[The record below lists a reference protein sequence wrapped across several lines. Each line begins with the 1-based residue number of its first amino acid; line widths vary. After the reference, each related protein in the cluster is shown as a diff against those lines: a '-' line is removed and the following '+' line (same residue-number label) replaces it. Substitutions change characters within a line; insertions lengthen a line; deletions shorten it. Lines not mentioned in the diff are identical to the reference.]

1 MKITKILISAVVLIV
16 LCVFLIFYP
25 LRFDFYEQLKAKRIV
40 DLFFLPIILIFLINY
55 VLKTV
60 KKGGVNWK
68 IFPKEILF
76 AIVIFG
82 IIYFTILR
90 SVFSCGL
97 LFINCALEEKEI
109 VEVNGT
115 ITEIVKIEGHGKVP
129 GRYELTINQN
139 GKEFNFESNKKA
151 IENFSLNEKFSI
163 EMKKGTLNLM
173 YK

>member
-1 MKITKILISAVVLIV
+1 MKTTYILVSAILLIV

-25 LRFDFYEQLKAKRIV
+25 LRFDFYEQLKAKKIV
-40 DLFFLPIILIFLINY
+40 DLFFLPAVLIFLTNY

-60 KKGGVNWK
+60 KKDDFHWK
-68 IFPKEILF
+68 IFSKEILF
-76 AIVIFG
+76 AAALFG

-97 LFINCALEEKEI
+97 LFINCALAEKEL
-109 VEVNGT
+109 VEVNGR
-115 ITEIVKIEGHGKVP
+115 ITDIVKIEGHGKVL

-151 IENFSLNEKFSI
+151 IENLSLNENFKI
-163 EMKKGTLNLM
+163 EMKKGILNLM